1 MIPLTERWP
10 LLRDRAV
17 VGSSGIRVCHF
28 MSADLWAGAEVQVR
42 TVASYLA
49 ERPEIHLTAVLLND
63 GRLATELRTMG
74 IEVAV
79 VDERRYS
86 SAAIVAFLVRFL
98 RAHEIDILHTHRYK
112 DTVLGMLAAKL
123 AGVPKVVRTVHGLT
137 EPLSGWERIRF
148 RAYSAVEA
156 LALRSFADRV
166 ITVSKD
172 LARTLEAEGHR
183 RSVVVPIHNGIDV
196 AKIRPTRS
204 PREVRREL
212 GIPVDAIVYG
222 TVGRLSPVKDHRTLL
237 YAAQRII
244 RHQRHARFLFV
255 GDGPLHD
262 DLVITASE
270 LGLGRACVFAGA
282 RDDIFDV
289 LAAMDVFVL
298 PSLHEGI
305 PMALLEA
312 MSVGKPV
319 VATAVGGVPEIVT
332 DHENGL
338 LVSPRDDR
346 ALANACLDIV
356 RTPGLAT
363 TLGSAARATIAQHFS
378 HETGGS
384 ALLGLYRS
392 LIETDGGG
400 TRVRVNGRDLSAPR
414 LAWELT
420 GGLIRI
426 GGTRASRA
434 IDYRRARRGM
444 ARIRRH
450 PSGLEKALQSANT
463 VLVLCHGNI
472 IRSAFAARLLT
483 QHLAGTGIHILS
495 AGLAAVAGNP
505 SHPAAVRIAPS
516 YDVDLGSHIASPV
529 DAESVAESD
538 VIFVMD
544 ISQLVTMRQRFPE
557 ARHKTYLLTCL
568 ASDTPLEIRDPVDG
582 DDSRFQACFD
592 HISQAVRPIVG
603 ALHARAMV
611 Q

>member
-1 MIPLTERWP
+1 MIPVTERWP
-10 LLRDRAV
+10 LLSDRAA

-63 GRLATELRTMG
+63 GRLASELRTMG

-86 SAAIVAFLVRFL
+86 SAAIMAFLVRFL

-112 DTVLGMLAAKL
+112 DTILGTVAAKL

-148 RAYSAVEA
+148 RAYSAVER

-166 ITVSKD
+166 IAVSED
-172 LARTLEAEGHR
+172 LARTLEADGHR

-196 AKIRPTRS
+196 AKIRPARS
-204 PREVRREL
+204 AREVRREL
-212 GIPVDAIVYG
+212 GIPADAVVYG

-237 YAAQRII
+237 YAAQRVI
-244 RHQRHARFLFV
+244 RHQRNARFLFV

-282 RDDIFDV
+282 RDDIYDV

-312 MSVGKPV
+312 MALGKPV
-319 VATAVGGVPEIVT
+319 IATEVGGVPEIVT
-332 DHENGL
+332 HRENGL
-338 LVSPRDDR
+338 LVAARDDHS
-346 ALANACLDIV
+346 LAEACLEMTG
-356 RTPGLAT
+356 TPGLSA
-363 TLGSAARATIAQHFS
+363 TLGSAARGTITEHFS
-378 HETGGS
+378 HQAGGT
-384 ALLGLYRS
+384 AVLGLYQS
-392 LIETDGGG
+392 LIETDRGH
-400 TRVRVNGRDLSAPR
+400 THDRVNSRDLSAPR

-420 GGLIRI
+420 GGLVRI
-426 GGTRASRA
+426 GGRRASRA
-434 IDYRRARRGM
+434 SRHRRARREM
-444 ARIRRH
+444 DRIRRH
-450 PSGLEKALQSANT
+450 PSHLEKALQSANT
-463 VLVLCHGNI
+463 ILVVCHGNI
-472 IRSAFAARLLT
+472 IRSAFAAALLK
-483 QHLAGTGIHILS
+483 QYMVGGGIDILS

-505 SHPAAVRIAPS
+505 SHPSAVRIAPS
-516 YDVDLGSHIASPV
+516 RGVDLEHHIASPV

-544 ISQLVTMRQRFPE
+544 ISQLVIMRQRFPE
-557 ARHKTYLLTCL
+557 ARDKTYLLTCL

-582 DDSRFQACFD
+582 DDSCFLACFD
-592 HISQAVRPIVG
+592 HISQAVRPLVG
-603 ALHARAMV
+603 ALHARVMV